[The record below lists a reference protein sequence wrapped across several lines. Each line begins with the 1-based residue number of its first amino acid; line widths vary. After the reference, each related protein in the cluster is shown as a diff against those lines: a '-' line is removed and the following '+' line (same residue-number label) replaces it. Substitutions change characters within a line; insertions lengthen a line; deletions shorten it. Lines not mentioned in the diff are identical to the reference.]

1 MKLKILHPEKQS
13 LKVVSGAIDDGE
25 TIYRSPHVGNVNN
38 QDLGLTMGLSAMG
51 GQLQLELVD
60 TIRGSDNFS
69 QPKVAMV
76 GLQKVVLSS
85 NKHAGRIVGSCEAKV
100 EGIERIR
107 ALGIDVDPAAI
118 TLKDIHVESLRKALP
133 EGVSVTPSTE
143 FFGQIGADIY
153 EMVMRESEKV
163 VSRNL
168 RTVTATGRIEDAT
181 DAIDFSRIYGL
192 DSAEGLL
199 PPLEAM
205 MAIEVIKKVLE
216 NGGCDNQIVHIGG
229 DSMVQYTKLE
239 GTMQP
244 VEDIANRV
252 LSDLGVPS
260 GVILEYI
267 VPSREEILASKDFD
281 PVIGNDVNSQYD
293 ILVSKQAVREEL

>member
-1 MKLKILHPEKQS
+1 MAKRYI
-13 LKVVSGAIDDGE
+13 V
-25 TIYRSPHVGNVNN
+25 SPHVGNVNN
-38 QDLGLTMGLSAMG
+38 QDLDLTIGLSAMG

-60 TIRGSDNFS
+60 TIRGSDSFS

-76 GLQKVVLSS
+76 GLQKIVLAS
-85 NKHAGRIVGSCEAKV
+85 NKHAGRIVGSCQAKD
-100 EGIERIR
+100 EGIEEIR
-107 ALGIDVDPAAI
+107 ALGIDVDPGAN
-118 TLKDIHVESLRKALP
+118 TLKDIHIGSLRSALP

-153 EMVMRESEKV
+153 EMVLRESEKV

-168 RTVTATGRIEDAT
+168 RSVTTVGKIEDAT
-181 DAIDFSRIYGL
+181 SYIDFSKIYGL

-216 NGGCDNQIVHIGG
+216 NEGCDSQIVHIGG
-229 DSMVQYTKLE
+229 ASMVQYTREE
-239 GTMQP
+239 GIMQP

-260 GVILEYI
+260 GVSLEYV
-267 VPSREEILASKDFD
+267 VPSRGEILADKVFD
-281 PVIGNDVNSQYD
+281 HVIGDDVNSQYD
-293 ILVSKQAVREEL
+293 ILVSKQAVRESV